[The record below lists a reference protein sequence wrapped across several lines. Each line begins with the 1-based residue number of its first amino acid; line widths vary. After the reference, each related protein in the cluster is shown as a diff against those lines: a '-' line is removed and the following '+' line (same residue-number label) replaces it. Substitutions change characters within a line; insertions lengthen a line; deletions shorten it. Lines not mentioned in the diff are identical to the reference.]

1 MPLPSLAVGHETT
14 LSVERRSQR
23 RRVGVS
29 LLEPLQQR
37 RRLARHRPDHLWPT
51 RARMGVARQM
61 RQQARHCGRLGAA
74 VREALRGASLVRAR
88 QAAGQPPVR
97 QLEGELHHAY
107 SRHISPTLGGL
118 CAPARESGHDPTVQR
133 DAAPLGPAGRDG
145 AHRGGVEV
153 EGRRLKM
160 GCATGAQLE
169 RRRRGGAQ
177 VEPPPP
183 RPQRRLA
190 PPQP

>member
-51 RARMGVARQM
+51 RARMGVARQT
-61 RQQARHCGRLGAA
+61 RQQARHCGRLSAA

-107 SRHISPTLGGL
+107 SRQERSGKGAGKVEEESCTTPTLATSRPLSAGS
-118 CAPARESGHDPTVQR
+118 ARQLGR
-133 DAAPLGPAGRDG
+133 AATTQPSS
-145 AHRGGVEV
+145 E
-153 EGRRLKM
+153 
-160 GCATGAQLE
+160 T
-169 RRRRGGAQ
+169 
-177 VEPPPP
+177 P
-183 RPQRRLA
+183 RPLA
-190 PPQP
+190 QPAETERTVAVSRSRAAA

>member
-51 RARMGVARQM
+51 RARMGVARQT
-61 RQQARHCGRLGAA
+61 RQQARHCGRLSAA

-118 CAPARESGHDPTVQR
+118 CAPARRPR
-133 DAAPLGPAGRDG
+133 PNRPA
-145 AHRGGVEV
+145 
-153 EGRRLKM
+153 
-160 GCATGAQLE
+160 
-169 RRRRGGAQ
+169 RRRAPWPSRPRRSAPWRCRGRG
-177 VEPPPP
+177 PPPEEGVCDRCP
-183 RPQRRLA
+183 AREAEAWRRPS
-190 PPQP
+190 